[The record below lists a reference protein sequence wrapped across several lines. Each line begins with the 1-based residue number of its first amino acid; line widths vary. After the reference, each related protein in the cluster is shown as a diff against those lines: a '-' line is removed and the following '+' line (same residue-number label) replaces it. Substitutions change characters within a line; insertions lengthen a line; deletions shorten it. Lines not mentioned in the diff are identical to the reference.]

1 MSRKCPMILPKGKIT
16 DSSVNFYFE
25 TLISLELTFGGV
37 TLDHWSFKGVILDFG
52 QNRPILENLQILN
65 RWSKI
70 DSDFFNRTLDAPK
83 RAWTI
88 VSWPQRSYRFLSA
101 DKQRGLLN
109 LRIRST
115 GATVDRFWCVDYHF
129 DGNGLNK
136 SLQVFVLWY
145 LSLEDRKA
153 LSCGRQF
160 FRKSLFRKSH
170 CSSSYGHASD

>member
-1 MSRKCPMILPKGKIT
+1 MC
-16 DSSVNFYFE
+16 
-25 TLISLELTFGGV
+25 LELESFWTMRASMKTMSHWCMEFHGFFWTLWAIITFQNACHI
-37 TLDHWSFKGVILDFG
+37 LKGVLLPFG
-52 QNRPILENLQILN
+52 QNRLVLENLQILN

-115 GATVDRFWCVDYHF
+115 GATVDRFWCVDYYF

-153 LSCGRQF
+153 LSCERQF
-160 FRKSLFRKSH
+160 FRKSFISEISL
-170 CSSSYGHASD
+170 